1 MFKWKTISPGW
12 LQANCQITLCLFI
25 SLFKL
30 HIICCFQ
37 GLWHETKRILG
48 LEQPSKWQVQIR
60 QERYR
65 GQHLWTD
72 GPVSM
77 NFSWGESRHPSA
89 VKIVMVPHLNK
100 VWFWKTLDT
109 SKLWHHVKISHSEV
123 DSDHP
128 PLIYDSPVPI
138 NPYKINNLNKMVKKY
153 IPEPQRSFYQ
163 TLVPDEKNM

>member
-1 MFKWKTISPGW
+1 MKQKEFSDWNSHLSDK
-12 LQANCQITLCLFI
+12 
-25 SLFKL
+25 
-30 HIICCFQ
+30 
-37 GLWHETKRILG
+37 
-48 LEQPSKWQVQIR
+48 
-60 QERYR
+60 YR
-65 GQHLWTD
+65 LDKKDIEGNTFELTD
-72 GPVSM
+72 TVSM